1 MANSNPVENDDD
13 NKTLMVL
20 KPDAPAD
27 EGSVAAVIYE
37 VSDYT
42 NDYLDGTN
50 LQTATNIAAVAYL
63 KKTTNTTMTTESVN
77 FQTAKPFDASKKY
90 KLAIVFSSSAK
101 GDNFEGGEDSELSV
115 KSVKLNY

>member
-1 MANSNPVENDDD
+1 
-13 NKTLMVL
+13 MVL

-27 EGSVAAVIYE
+27 EGSVAAVIFE

-42 NDYLDGTN
+42 KDYLDGTN

-77 FQTAKPFDASKKY
+77 FQTDKPSDASKC
-90 KLAIVFSSSAK
+90 I
-101 GDNFEGGEDSELSV
+101 N
-115 KSVKLNY
+115 

>member
-1 MANSNPVENDDD
+1 MTI
-13 NKTLMVL
+13 KTLMVL

-77 FQTAKPFDASKKY
+77 FQTAKPFDVSKKY